1 MANKILDD
9 LAATVTKTEG
19 VEDSA
24 IAFIKGVPALIQAA
38 VTQALANGASEAEL
52 APFAQ
57 LNTELNAKAD
67 ALAAAIVA

>member
-1 MANKILDD
+1 MPNQILDD
-9 LAATVTKTEG
+9 LTAAVTKTEG

-24 IAFIKGVPALIQAA
+24 IAFIQGVPALIQAA
-38 VTQALANGASEAEL
+38 VDKAIGNGATEAQL

-57 LNTELNAKAD
+57 LSTDMVAKAD